1 MKKTGN
7 TPFQFEE
14 IQVCVKEEV
23 FLPMQQ
29 LNELRRKGLEA
40 LEAKIVSQYRRSG
53 SEEVEKE
60 KRGREAKILDAGR
73 SLHLQLEAATA
84 EMYAYA
90 EQGCQLEPIAEAS
103 WISRVY
109 IDCNMFPGILQ
120 SAKMNEAISF
130 LHEKGKKVF
139 LAMPHIFR
147 DRTRKRY
154 EKNYGKLEEQ
164 FDGVLVRNMESV
176 QFLREHSY
184 EKTIVADH
192 HIYQFNHYAKE
203 FWKKYVSELSAPL
216 ELNCHEL
223 SELGCEGMELLIYGY
238 LPMMVSAQCVQ
249 KTTAGCAH
257 QTGFLTMKDRCQK
270 SFQVKNCCEE
280 CYNIIYNTAPVVLID
295 QKREIER
302 LSPAALRLAFTLE
315 DEQRTRQMLALYQ
328 EVFLNKAEIGELP
341 FEFTRGHFKRGIK

>member
-1 MKKTGN
+1 M
-7 TPFQFEE
+7 
-14 IQVCVKEEV
+14 
-23 FLPMQQ
+23 
-29 LNELRRKGLEA
+29 
-40 LEAKIVSQYRRSG
+40 
-53 SEEVEKE
+53 
-60 KRGREAKILDAGR
+60 
-73 SLHLQLEAATA
+73 
-84 EMYAYA
+84 
-90 EQGCQLEPIAEAS
+90 
-103 WISRVY
+103 
-109 IDCNMFPGILQ
+109 
-120 SAKMNEAISF
+120 
-130 LHEKGKKVF
+130 
-139 LAMPHIFR
+139 
-147 DRTRKRY
+147 
-154 EKNYGKLEEQ
+154 
-164 FDGVLVRNMESV
+164 
-176 QFLREHSY
+176 
-184 EKTIVADH
+184 
-192 HIYQFNHYAKE
+192 
-203 FWKKYVSELSAPL
+203 SELSAPL

-328 EVFLNKAEIGELP
+328 EVFLNKSEIGELP